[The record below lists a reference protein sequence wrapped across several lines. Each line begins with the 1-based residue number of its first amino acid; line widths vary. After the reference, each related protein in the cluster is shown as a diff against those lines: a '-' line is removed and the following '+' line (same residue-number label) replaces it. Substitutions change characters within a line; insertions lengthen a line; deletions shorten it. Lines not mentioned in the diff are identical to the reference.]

1 MADWGH
7 KARTCLWFA
16 SGGLEAA
23 QSYVDLIPSSTLESV
38 FGPEDA
44 PVMVNFTLAGTP
56 YQILNGGD
64 HHQLTPACS
73 ISILTEDQAE
83 TDRLWDAL
91 LGTPMACGWLTDR
104 FGLSWQI
111 VPRRLTELM
120 MHEDPAV
127 VARVNDAMQQMI
139 KFDIAALEAAAR
151 G

>member
-7 KARTCLWFA
+7 KTRSCLWFA
-16 SGGLEAA
+16 SGGLQAA
-23 QSYVDLIPSSTLESV
+23 QVYVGLIPDSGIEST
-38 FGPEDA
+38 FGPDDA
-44 PVMVNFTLAGTP
+44 PVVVNFTLGGTP

-64 HHQLTPACS
+64 RYQLTPATS
-73 ISILTEDQAE
+73 ISVLTEDQAE

-91 LGTPMACGWLTDR
+91 LGEPMACGWLTDR

-120 MHEDPAV
+120 MHDDPAV
-127 VARVNDAMQQMI
+127 VARVNDAMMQMI
-139 KFDIAALEAAAR
+139 KFDVAALEAAAA